1 MSFFAEIL
9 FKNCD
14 LFFIHIPN
22 NIIKLES
29 KKLPN
34 NTLGISRTVA
44 TYFFLITP
52 NFNFIQ
58 NRQIQWVCQYVEI
71 KMFSNKILQ
80 DCNSLFECDS
90 IILN

>member
-14 LFFIHIPN
+14 LFFIHITN

-34 NTLGISRTVA
+34 NTLGISRIVA
-44 TYFFLITP
+44 TCFF
-52 NFNFIQ
+52 
-58 NRQIQWVCQYVEI
+58 
-71 KMFSNKILQ
+71 KNKTQ
-80 DCNSLFECDS
+80 F
-90 IILN
+90 

>member
-9 FKNCD
+9 FENCD

-44 TYFFLITP
+44 TYFF
-52 NFNFIQ
+52 
-58 NRQIQWVCQYVEI
+58 
-71 KMFSNKILQ
+71 KNKTQ
-80 DCNSLFECDS
+80 F
-90 IILN
+90 